1 LRNCN
6 KPLFLSF
13 LINPILEAWRKMNAI
28 IVSDLHIGSQYL
40 QSRILMDFL
49 EALPKDHEFILN
61 GDIIDQPYLKMK
73 KSDQRI
79 LDCIKQKSLGQKVVW
94 IRGNHDNG
102 YTPTGFGKVKVT
114 RSYSIGNRLLITH
127 GDDFDEIMPRSRAF
141 IRAFKLMH
149 NLRVKLG
156 AKPVHVAE
164 YAKKWKSLYKVLR
177 KNVALNAVSCAAE
190 NGYEAVACG
199 HTHYAEDIAID
210 GIRYLNSGAWTE
222 LPVHYLYI
230 TADEI
235 TLNRVDPSGMM
246 HRLKSPLLNQTAT
259 TMPLNPVSRGPAK
272 TRRRT
277 SEIAP

>member
-1 LRNCN
+1 
-6 KPLFLSF
+6 
-13 LINPILEAWRKMNAI
+13 MNTI

-40 QSRILMDFL
+40 QARILEDFL
-49 EALPKDHEFILN
+49 DALPKDHELIMN
-61 GDIIDQPYLKMK
+61 GDIIDRPYLKMK

-79 LDCIKQKSLGQKVVW
+79 LDCIEQKSLGQKVVW
-94 IRGNHDNG
+94 IRGNHENG

-141 IRAFKLMH
+141 IKAFKLMH

-164 YAKKWKSLYKVLR
+164 YAKKWKSFYRVLR
-177 KNVALNAVSCAAE
+177 KNVALNAISCAAE
-190 NGYEAVACG
+190 NGFEAVACG
-199 HTHYAEDIAID
+199 HTHYAEDMVVD
-210 GIRYLNSGAWTE
+210 GIRYLNTGAWTE
-222 LPVHYLYI
+222 LPAHYLYI

-235 TLNRVDPSGMM
+235 TLNRVDPSCMM
-246 HRLKSPLLNQTAT
+246 DRLKSPLLNQTAT
-259 TMPLNPVSRGPAK
+259 IMPLNPVSRGPAE